1 VDTMRKVG
9 VKADTFLT
17 GLPLAMARKISLRL
31 DNTILGSYIEI
42 LKIKNKL
49 FQSCALRDK
58 AGG

>member
-1 VDTMRKVG
+1 MRKVR
-9 VKADTFLT
+9 VKEDTFLT

-49 FQSCALRDK
+49 YFNLVL
-58 AGG
+58 